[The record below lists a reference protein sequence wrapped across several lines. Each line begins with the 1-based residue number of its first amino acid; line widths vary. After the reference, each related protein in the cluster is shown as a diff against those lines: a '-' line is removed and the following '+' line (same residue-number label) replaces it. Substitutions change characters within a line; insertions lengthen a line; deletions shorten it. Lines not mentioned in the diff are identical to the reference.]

1 MKTTIEIKSIFGKV
15 LFTYTNENATIKDA
29 VEQATKEKVILNGA
43 SLNGANLDG
52 ANLYGASLYRAS
64 LYGAN
69 LDGASLDGANLD
81 GANLDGASL
90 YGANKLPIYCKW
102 SHGITDYN
110 LIHIGCEKRNIQDWD
125 DFFNS
130 DKELETKRGTKEF
143 KQIQAV
149 YESYKAYLNFLNNE
163 NN

>member
-52 ANLYGASLYRAS
+52 ANL
-64 LYGAN
+64 N
-69 LDGASLDGANLD
+69 
-81 GANLDGASL
+81 
-90 YGANKLPIYCKW
+90 GANKLPIYCKW